1 LEKFDLIVIGAGSGL
16 DVANAV
22 AHQGHKVALIEKNRL
37 GGTCLNRGCIPS
49 KLLIH
54 SADVIQTIKSANL
67 FGIKV
72 EGISID
78 YQKIVNRVNR
88 ITDSDS
94 EEIKKGLQQSEN
106 PKLFT
111 KKCTFIG
118 HKKIAIAEVKE
129 DGNYDDGN
137 YDDGNY
143 DDDDDDGGGG
153 GDDEQTITAEKIVI
167 AAGTRPRIPK
177 IKGLVKSGFITSD
190 EALRLKKQPRI
201 LTFIGGGYIAC
212 ELAHFFGSLGTTIN
226 IIQRNDFLI
235 PNEDEEISRKF
246 TEVFAKKYNLYLG
259 FDTESVE
266 NDNGGGSKSSDYK
279 KFHIIAK
286 NKDEKEID
294 LESDQLLVSVGR
306 TPNTDLLNLKKTGVK
321 VNEKGFVVVDEY
333 LETTT
338 KGIFALGD
346 IVGRYQFKHNA
357 NLEAEYAY
365 KNIIYPNKKKS
376 VNYVAMPHAIFS
388 SPQVAG
394 VGLTEQEVKKKNILY
409 TKSTYP
415 YINTGMGEAIEDK
428 NGFVK
433 FLVDKNNRKILGC
446 HIIGTDASILIHEV
460 LVAMR
465 TGDGTIDNI
474 TETIHIHPALS
485 EVVVRAAGEI

>member
-1 LEKFDLIVIGAGSGL
+1 MQKYDLIVIGAGSGL
-16 DVANAV
+16 DIANA
-22 AHQGHKVALIEKNRL
+22 AAQKGLTVALIEKDRM

-54 SADVIQTIKSANL
+54 SADVIQTINKASL
-67 FGIKV
+67 FGIKID
-72 EGISID
+72 GISID

-94 EEIKKGLQQSEN
+94 EEIKNGLQQAKN
-106 PKLFT
+106 PILFT
-111 KKCTFIG
+111 EKCTFVG
-118 HKKIAIAEVKE
+118 HKTIAIGKIEEKSNN
-129 DGNYDDGN
+129 DGN
-137 YDDGNY
+137 
-143 DDDDDDGGGG
+143 
-153 GDDEQTITAEKIVI
+153 GDQIITAEKIVI

-177 IKGLVKSGFITSD
+177 IKGLVNSGFITSD
-190 EALRLKKQPRI
+190 DALRLQKQPCI

-226 IIQRNDFLI
+226 IIERNDFLI

-259 FDTESVE
+259 FETELVLSNNSSN
-266 NDNGGGSKSSDYK
+266 NDSNSNDKR
-279 KFHIIAK
+279 FHIIAK
-286 NKDEKEID
+286 NKGGRKIE

-306 TPNTDLLNLKKTGVK
+306 IPNTDLLNLEKTGVK
-321 VNEKGFVVVDEY
+321 KNEKGFVDVNEY
-333 LETTT
+333 LETTA

-357 NLEAEYAY
+357 NLEAQYAY
-365 KNIIYPNKKKS
+365 NNIIYPNRKQS
-376 VNYVAMPHAIFS
+376 VNYTAMPHAIFS

-394 VGLTEQEVKKKNILY
+394 VGFTEQELKKKNMLY
-409 TKSTYP
+409 TKSTHP
-415 YINTGMGEAIEDK
+415 YINTGMGKALEDK
-428 NGFVK
+428 DGFVK
-433 FLVDKNNRKILGC
+433 FIVDKNNRKILGC

-465 TGDGTIDNI
+465 IGDGTIDSI
-474 TETIHIHPALS
+474 TKTIHIHPALS
-485 EVVVRAAGEI
+485 EVVIRAAEKI

>member
-1 LEKFDLIVIGAGSGL
+1 MQKYDLIVIGAGSGL
-16 DVANAV
+16 DIANA
-22 AHQGHKVALIEKNRL
+22 AAQKGLTVALIEKDKL

-54 SADVIQTIKSANL
+54 SSDVIQTINRASL
-67 FGIKV
+67 FGIKID
-72 EGISID
+72 GISID

-94 EEIKKGLQQSEN
+94 EEIKNELQQSEN
-106 PKLFT
+106 PILFT

-118 HKKIAIAEVKE
+118 HKTITIGEIEEKNNN
-129 DGNYDDGN
+129 DSTDDNG
-137 YDDGNY
+137 
-143 DDDDDDGGGG
+143 
-153 GDDEQTITAEKIVI
+153 EQIITAEKIVI

-190 EALRLKKQPRI
+190 EALRLQKQPRI
-201 LTFIGGGYIAC
+201 LTFVGGGYIAC

-226 IIQRNDFLI
+226 IIERNDFLI
-235 PNEDEEISRKF
+235 PKEDGEISRKF

-259 FDTESVE
+259 FETELVLSNNSSN
-266 NDNGGGSKSSDYK
+266 NDSNSIDKRFY
-279 KFHIIAK
+279 IIAK
-286 NKDEKEID
+286 NKAGRKIE

-306 TPNTDLLNLKKTGVK
+306 IPNTDQLNLKNTGVK
-321 VNEKGFVVVDEY
+321 INGKGFVEVDEY
-333 LETTT
+333 LETTA

-357 NLEAEYAY
+357 NLEAKYVY
-365 KNIIYPNKKKS
+365 NNIIDPNRKQS
-376 VNYVAMPHAIFS
+376 VNYTAMPHSIFS

-394 VGLTEQEVKKKNILY
+394 VGFTEQELKMRNMLY
-409 TKSTYP
+409 NKSTYQ
-415 YINTGMGEAIEDK
+415 YINTGMGKALED
-428 NGFVK
+428 NDGFVK

-465 TGDGTIDNI
+465 TGDGTIDSI
-474 TETIHIHPALS
+474 TKTIHIHPALS
-485 EVVVRAAGEI
+485 EVVVRVAEEI